1 MYGDL
6 FEHFPYVVIDGYFGC
21 DALALGSVPCYSRA
35 AQNLVCLGSFVPFLT
50 QLFYAYTLCDV
61 WPLPTK

>member
-35 AQNLVCLGSFVPFLT
+35 AQKLGVPGFLRPVPDPIV
-50 QLFYAYTLCDV
+50 LRVYAV
-61 WPLPTK
+61 